1 MKMNLCSWK
10 CFLLVFWTVLSLFYH
25 LFKNDIF
32 KLLRSFNIDLLILP
46 KNYLIMQ
53 TASFS
58 GFIEMVFF
66 MIAFYYIFKFLAR
79 LFLPLLV
86 KKVVE
91 KAGQNFQEQQQR
103 AQQTTWKKTSNN
115 DEIIIDT
122 ANSKNPRET
131 KKVGD
136 YVDYEEID

>member
-1 MKMNLCSWK
+1 
-10 CFLLVFWTVLSLFYH
+10 
-25 LFKNDIF
+25 
-32 KLLRSFNIDLLILP
+32 
-46 KNYLIMQ
+46 MQ
-53 TASFS
+53 DASFS
-58 GFIEMVFF
+58 GFIRTLFY
-66 MIAFYYIFKFLAR
+66 ILAFYYIIKFLAK

-91 KAGQNFQEQQQR
+91 KAGENFQQQQQNAR
-103 AQQTTWKKTSNN
+103 GNSWQKTPNN

-122 ANSKNPRET
+122 ANAKKSRET

>member
-1 MKMNLCSWK
+1 
-10 CFLLVFWTVLSLFYH
+10 
-25 LFKNDIF
+25 
-32 KLLRSFNIDLLILP
+32 
-46 KNYLIMQ
+46 MQ

-58 GFIEMVFF
+58 GFIKAIFY

-91 KAGQNFQEQQQR
+91 KAGQNFQQQQ
-103 AQQTTWKKTSNN
+103 QQYNQQNTWRKTSNN
-115 DEIIIDT
+115 DEIIVDT
-122 ANSKNPRET
+122 ANNKNPRET
-131 KKVGD
+131 KKIGD